1 MYCRNITPSEFI
13 GFGLYQ
19 YFFGLSFRN
28 AAKAF
33 KWFIKKSCFNRDM
46 ASKIDGYI
54 IDETLIKIGSSEY
67 IWLQTIIEP
76 KDKEILAI
84 DIPKERNMFQQ
95 QSVFSITHCKRI
107 WSTFCFN

>member
-46 ASKIDGYI
+46 ASKIQ
-54 IDETLIKIGSSEY
+54 IKENIY
-67 IWLQTIIEP
+67 
-76 KDKEILAI
+76 KEE
-84 DIPKERNMFQQ
+84 KEN
-95 QSVFSITHCKRI
+95 
-107 WSTFCFN
+107 